1 MTRNA
6 ELALLAVASII
17 AAMGTALVNFTQGV
31 GVDAQVALTLIV
43 FLAAFGS
50 INLALRR
57 WAPTASPYL
66 FPLAAFLAAIGYTE
80 VFRIDRQLGALQRW
94 SLLVAAALAVLAL
107 FLLRD
112 RGVAVLR
119 RYRYLFLAAAIGLL
133 LLPLLPETW
142 PLRGSTVNGSRLW
155 VRLELPFGD
164 RSLSFQPGEVAKVL
178 LVLFLAS
185 YLAERHRAMATT
197 VRRLGPLGMPE
208 PRQLGPLLIA
218 AGAAFG
224 VLVYQRD
231 LGASLLIFAVFIGMI
246 YMATGRAVYPISGA
260 VFVALGGFVAYQ
272 RFDHVRVRVEAWI
285 DPFGDFFGNGYQ
297 VAQGLF
303 AMGSGSITG
312 SGIGLGTPQ
321 LIPAAS
327 TDFVFAAVAEEMGL
341 AGSLAV
347 LAALSLLVAV
357 GFGIALRTRDV
368 YRKFLAAG
376 LTLVIG
382 VQAFLIIGGVLRVM
396 PVTGITLPF
405 MSYGGSSLLANMIL
419 VVLLLRVSHEE
430 MA

>member
-197 VRRLGPLGMPE
+197 VRRIGPLGVPE

-231 LGASLLIFAVFIGMI
+231 LGASLLIFTVFIGMI
-246 YMATGRAVYPISGA
+246 YMATGRAVYPVSGLA
-260 VFVALGGFVAYQ
+260 FVAAGGFLAYQ

-303 AMGSGSITG
+303 AMGSGSLTG

-347 LAALSLLVAV
+347 LAALSLLIAV

-382 VQAFLIIGGVLRVM
+382 FQAFLIIGGVLRVM

-405 MSYGGSSLLANMIL
+405 MSYGGSSLVANT
-419 VVLLLRVSHEE
+419 LLLALLARISHGEP
-430 MA
+430 A